1 MIHSDHC
8 HCLLVVLW
16 PFSFL
21 SSLEVQFYLPLFVA
35 VVVSGE
41 EDEERLKGT
50 KAAATTF
57 TFTFT
62 SPRCVVCLFV
72 AIHSPPSPRLSPSR
86 TSSSHSKFH
95 PFFIPSHSPTHTP
108 QKIMA
113 QSDSEEEVE
122 NIDDLDFDDKSSDA
136 DGVMLG
142 DDAFEAEMDQD
153 QDDGSDGD
161 DVR

>member
-1 MIHSDHC
+1 
-8 HCLLVVLW
+8 
-16 PFSFL
+16 
-21 SSLEVQFYLPLFVA
+21 
-35 VVVSGE
+35 
-41 EDEERLKGT
+41 
-50 KAAATTF
+50 
-57 TFTFT
+57 
-62 SPRCVVCLFV
+62 
-72 AIHSPPSPRLSPSR
+72 
-86 TSSSHSKFH
+86 
-95 PFFIPSHSPTHTP
+95 
-108 QKIMA
+108 MA